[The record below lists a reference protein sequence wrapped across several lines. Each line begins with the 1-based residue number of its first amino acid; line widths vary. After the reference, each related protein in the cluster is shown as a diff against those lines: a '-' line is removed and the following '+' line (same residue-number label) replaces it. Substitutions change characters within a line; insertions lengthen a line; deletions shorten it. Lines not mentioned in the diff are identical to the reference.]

1 MAHQRKSNVGQFI
14 LIENGGM
21 KFRLA
26 PTEDSFDAL
35 PGISVAMVTG
45 SPPTVCFMFDRMY
58 FVRSDVSRDAHM
70 PPIRH
75 TSPQSHVASEPSHR
89 SQPITN

>member
-1 MAHQRKSNVGQFI
+1 MGQFI

-21 KFRLA
+21 KFRLS

-45 SPPTVCFMFDRMY
+45 SPPTVRFMFDRMY
-58 FVRSDVSRDAHM
+58 FVRSDVSRDTHM

-75 TSPQSHVASEPSHR
+75 TSPLSSQSHVASEPSHR